1 MIENKAVGAGVSEEV
16 EGPESGPEGAGA
28 APDAVAF
35 GAAMARASG
44 AVDSELIAYLGD
56 QRHHLHEQFKHL
68 AEQYKQLR
76 LITWEKRLGVLLRIA
91 TAFTG
96 LAIAIGLAFL
106 IWSAASSNDLVI
118 DSFQVPP
125 ELAAKGLSGP
135 VVAAK
140 LSDKIAAMQAQTVS
154 QRAPKSYAN
163 GLPDGLKLD
172 IPETGVSL
180 SELDRFLRE
189 KLGHD
194 LHIGGEMVQTGTGIV
209 LTARA
214 GTDGSATVVG
224 SDADIDPL
232 LQKLAEQVYRITQP
246 YRFSV
251 WLRTRGREE
260 EGNAILRQLAA
271 SGPPGE
277 RAWAY
282 NGLGASAMARQ
293 GSEVGMG
300 LWRHAFALDPDNYLL
315 AANIGRAEHTL
326 GREEDSARYD
336 AKALAAVTAHGQD
349 YTPADRVDGLVHGY
363 RSLLLWHHGA
373 LQESLEQ
380 LRAAESVA
388 VPGSAN
394 PGFFS
399 IQAELLAAL
408 HEPGAARI
416 SLLDAPATINSAP
429 AGNFVMESFIARLTV
444 VLEARDWPGALTAD
458 RDFARSAVQYPGF
471 ARDKPAAID
480 PAVGLAEAH
489 MGNFADAEARLKSTL
504 GDCYSCL
511 RARAQVA
518 ALQKQNAR
526 ADYWFARA
534 TSAGPS
540 MPFAEAEWGEV
551 LLARGDAD
559 AAIEK
564 FKLSNA
570 KGPKFA
576 DPLEGWGEA
585 LMAKNQSHLALAKF
599 EDANRYAPNWGRLH
613 LKWGEALGYAGKAA
627 DAKAE
632 FARAATL
639 DLAPSEKAELTQVS
653 HG

>member
-1 MIENKAVGAGVSEEV
+1 MSEEG
-16 EGPESGPEGAGA
+16 EGPESGPEGAGFG
-28 APDAVAF
+28 PDAVAL
-35 GAAMARASG
+35 GATMARASG
-44 AVDSELIAYLGD
+44 AVDAELIAYLGD

-96 LAIAIGLAFL
+96 LAIAAGLAFL
-106 IWSAASSNDLVI
+106 IWDAANSNDLVI

-214 GTDGSATVVG
+214 GTDGSATVAG
-224 SDADIDPL
+224 DQADIDTV
-232 LQKLAEQVYRITQP
+232 LQKLAEQIYRITQP
-246 YRFSV
+246 YRFAV
-251 WLRTRGREE
+251 WLRAHGREE
-260 EGNAILRQLAA
+260 EGLAIDRQLAA

-282 NGLGASAMARQ
+282 NGLGASASQRQ
-293 GSEVGMG
+293 GAQASMG
-300 LWRHAFALDPDNYLL
+300 ILRHGLALDPDNYLL
-315 AANIGRAEHTL
+315 FQNISRAEHVL

-349 YTPADRVDGLVHGY
+349 YTQADRVDGVARTY
-363 RSLLLWHHGA
+363 RSYLLRHDGA
-373 LQESLEQ
+373 LLEALEQ
-380 LRAAESVA
+380 WRASENPAITG
-388 VPGSAN
+388 PAN

-399 IQAELLAAL
+399 TQAELLTLL

-416 SLLDAPATINSAP
+416 TLAQAPPLTTFATNGIY
-429 AGNFVMESFIARLTV
+429 FMEGFIARLTIA
-444 VLEARDWPGALTAD
+444 LEARDWPGALSVD
-458 RDFARSAVQYPGF
+458 RDFARYAAQYRGL
-471 ARDKPAAID
+471 AKDKPAAID
-480 PAVGLAEAH
+480 PLVALAEAH
-489 MGNFADAEARLKSTL
+489 IGNFAGAEARLKSTP
-504 GDCYSCL
+504 GDCYPCL

-534 TSAGPS
+534 TDAAPS
-540 MPFAEAEWGEV
+540 MPFAEAEWGRA
-551 LLARGDAD
+551 LLDRGQPD

-564 FKLSNA
+564 FA
-570 KGPKFA
+570 QATRIGPHFA

-585 LMAKNQSHLALAKF
+585 LMAKNQSHLALEKF
-599 EDANRYAPNWGRLH
+599 AQADKYAPNWGRLH
-613 LKWGEALGYAGKAA
+613 LKWGEALVYAGKKEE
-627 DAKAE
+627 AKAQ
-632 FARAATL
+632 FARAAQL
-639 DLAPSEKAELTQVS
+639 DLTPSEKAELAGMS